1 MISAST
7 DAKPGMRYTMI
18 INSAMMIRPISAASR
33 LVRTASSPSCA
44 PTTFERSSES
54 SSFNPPIRIWLA
66 MRSAS
71 SKLAIPEICALP
83 SVSASLTFGTLI
95 KSPS

>member
-7 DAKPGMRYTMI
+7 DATPGMRYAMI
-18 INSAMMIRPISAASR
+18 MNSAMMIRPISAASR

-44 PTTFERSSES
+44 PTTFERSSSS
-54 SSFNPPIRIWLA
+54 SSFSPPMRIWLA
-66 MRSAS
+66 RRSAC
-71 SKLAIPEICALP
+71 SKVPMPEICALP
-83 SVSASLTFGTLI
+83 SVSAASTFGTLM